1 MHQLVGFAY
10 FLTKKSFVVS
20 FEMYTLNLFFNSA
33 QLLLLLLLQ
42 YAHYCKKKLL
52 ALGGTLIEAN
62 PIQRTFFCDQLYSLY
77 YLTIVGRHSYVS
89 ISTFVLTFP
98 LYVLLRHKTID

>member
-62 PIQRTFFCDQLYSLY
+62 PIQRTFFVTSYILY
-77 YLTIVGRHSYVS
+77 TI
-89 ISTFVLTFP
+89 
-98 LYVLLRHKTID
+98 